1 METLKK
7 ILSPYGIEHFFQT
20 YWTEKGIHIPN
31 TESKNFNQLFSWEKL
46 THLLNHHEF
55 QYPDLRLAVDGG
67 VLGESECHNPVKKCK
82 EKGATLI
89 IDRVS
94 KLIPEVADL
103 VSALR
108 YDLGLGHRVQT
119 NAYCSWPGTK
129 GFPCH
134 FDGHEVFILQV
145 DGTKEWHIFPDT
157 RKYPSPDDKS
167 SFFSPPEEEPYLKCV
182 QKPGDVLYI
191 PRGHWHYAVALD
203 QPSLH
208 LTVGIHVK
216 TGVDFL
222 EWLVDELKQH
232 EEWRKNMPPLI
243 TSPES
248 ETLKG
253 YVHSLLQNLS
263 SYLANQERIDIDYTK
278 HLASLETPIAGYS
291 LPYQAGFYASSLEI
305 GQTFKIPKFQRTY
318 IFKTGDSCYQ
328 IIVGGK
334 EVNLQGVTN
343 EFIEN
348 FFSQEFFTGYDVS
361 KWLPGFDWEKE
372 IVPLLSYLLTEGII
386 FLESDPSKQA
396 IAS

>member
-1 METLKK
+1 
-7 ILSPYGIEHFFQT
+7 
-20 YWTEKGIHIPN
+20 
-31 TESKNFNQLFSWEKL
+31 
-46 THLLNHHEF
+46 
-55 QYPDLRLAVDGG
+55 
-67 VLGESECHNPVKKCK
+67 
-82 EKGATLI
+82 
-89 IDRVS
+89 
-94 KLIPEVADL
+94 
-103 VSALR
+103 
-108 YDLGLGHRVQT
+108 
-119 NAYCSWPGTK
+119 
-129 GFPCH
+129 
-134 FDGHEVFILQV
+134 
-145 DGTKEWHIFPDT
+145 
-157 RKYPSPDDKS
+157 
-167 SFFSPPEEEPYLKCV
+167 
-182 QKPGDVLYI
+182 
-191 PRGHWHYAVALD
+191 
-203 QPSLH
+203 
-208 LTVGIHVK
+208 
-216 TGVDFL
+216 
-222 EWLVDELKQH
+222 
-232 EEWRKNMPPLI
+232 MPPLI

-318 IFKTGDSCYQ
+318 IFKTGESCYQ